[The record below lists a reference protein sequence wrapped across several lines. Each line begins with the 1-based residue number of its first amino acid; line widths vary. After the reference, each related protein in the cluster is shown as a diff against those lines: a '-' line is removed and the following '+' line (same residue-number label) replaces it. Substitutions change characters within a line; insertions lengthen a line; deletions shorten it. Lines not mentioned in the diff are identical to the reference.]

1 MVVSV
6 AGVLSFRE
14 AARIGE
20 MRGLGR
26 SGSNMRGLSGDRRV
40 GIEDAGKTDGWENFV
55 MGLDRR

>member
-6 AGVLSFRE
+6 GGVLSFRE
-14 AARIGE
+14 TARIGE

-26 SGSNMRGLSGDRRV
+26 SGSNKRGLSGDRRV
-40 GIEDAGKTDGWENFV
+40 GIEDEGKTDGWEIFV